1 MPLLAPVIKIRSGFV
16 VVMQL
21 INVELAVPF
30 THNVKTLIVGI
41 KSNSFRFGNAFGLS
55 V

>member
-21 INVELAVPF
+21 VNVELAIQI
-30 THNVKTLIVGI
+30 THNVKTLIEGI
-41 KSNSFRFGNAFGLS
+41 KGDSFRFSDAL
-55 V
+55 